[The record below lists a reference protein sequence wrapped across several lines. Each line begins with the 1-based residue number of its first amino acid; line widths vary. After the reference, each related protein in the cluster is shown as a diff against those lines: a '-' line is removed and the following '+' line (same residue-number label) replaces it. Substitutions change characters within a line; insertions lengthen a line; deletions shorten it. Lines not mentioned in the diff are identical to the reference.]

1 MEGVTDNLNK
11 CIMTANDFASICTSA
26 SVSVAVALENKRV
39 VELLK
44 KDKKQ
49 PSINNQLILSG
60 LLQTEF

>member
-1 MEGVTDNLNK
+1 
-11 CIMTANDFASICTSA
+11 MTANDFASICANAT
-26 SVSVAVALENKRV
+26 VSVDVALENKRV

>member
-1 MEGVTDNLNK
+1 
-11 CIMTANDFASICTSA
+11 MTANDFASICA
-26 SVSVAVALENKRV
+26 NAEVSVFVALENKRV

>member
-1 MEGVTDNLNK
+1 
-11 CIMTANDFASICTSA
+11 MTANDFASICNSA
-26 SVSVAVALENKRV
+26 SVSVAVALENKSV

>member
-1 MEGVTDNLNK
+1 MVTDNLNK
-11 CIMTANDFASICTSA
+11 CIMTANDFASICANAEVSA
-26 SVSVAVALENKRV
+26 FVALENKRV